1 MHIALLFIA
10 ISLIVINY
18 SFYQSMSKCTKKFGY
33 NIVVT
38 IPKKTI
44 TLDPEKLLRRDTCY
58 LNKEDNCKVGS
69 YKQCTNNVKPI
80 SNCDCKEPYFELCSP
95 ISSSS
100 SKDKSIALSSIIS
113 LTFLAVSL
121 TLSLIDRHRD
131 L

>member
-80 SNCDCKEPYFELCSP
+80 SNCDCKEPYFELCSL
-95 ISSSS
+95 INSSS
-100 SKDKSIALSSIIS
+100 SKDNSHVYDLRHVDNHRVNIYNSEQPSFNLS
-113 LTFLAVSL
+113 
-121 TLSLIDRHRD
+121 H
-131 L
+131 

>member
-44 TLDPEKLLRRDTCY
+44 TRDPEKLLEEIHVILIKKIIAKLVLINNAPIM
-58 LNKEDNCKVGS
+58 LN
-69 YKQCTNNVKPI
+69 Q
-80 SNCDCKEPYFELCSP
+80 
-95 ISSSS
+95 
-100 SKDKSIALSSIIS
+100 
-113 LTFLAVSL
+113 
-121 TLSLIDRHRD
+121 
-131 L
+131 